1 MSPTPS
7 DPVAID
13 SEELCR
19 AADAAASVLAVGSRL
34 AGPAAPQEDIGQ
46 LIVADDVRGAW
57 SELPDGTVVVVFAA
71 TSSLSPA
78 AQGPTG
84 DGVVVELGP
93 AVDAA
98 AAVLGQVAA
107 SPRSIVD
114 LADLPISLTAERL
127 DRQLVGAGVF
137 EGELPVASVGVC
149 AFAGAPGA
157 AAGASTTASAN
168 SVATGVDAPSS
179 SEPTAGDAAG
189 GPRNFHLL
197 ADVELGI
204 SAELGR
210 TTMSMGEL
218 LDLQPGGVIE
228 LKRTVGTPID
238 VLVNGTLIARGEV
251 VVVEDAYAVR
261 VTEVVSEKAEG

>member
-1 MSPTPS
+1 MSATPT

-13 SEELCR
+13 GDELCR
-19 AADAAASVLAVGSRL
+19 AADAAAAVLAVGSRL
-34 AGPAAPQEDIGQ
+34 AGPAAPQEDVGQ

-57 SELPDGTVVVVFAA
+57 SELSDGTVVVVFAA
-71 TSSLSPA
+71 TSSLSPS
-78 AQGPTG
+78 AQGPSG
-84 DGVVVELGP
+84 EGVVVELGP

-98 AAVLGQVAA
+98 AAALGQVAPA
-107 SPRSIVD
+107 PRAIVE
-114 LADLPISLTAERL
+114 LADLPLSLTADRP
-127 DRQLVGAGVF
+127 DRQVVGAGVF
-137 EGELPVASVGVC
+137 EGDQPVASVGVC
-149 AFAGAPGA
+149 SFAAAADPSPAAPASAPAPAGDGA
-157 AAGASTTASAN
+157 ASSGEPVDGNGSA
-168 SVATGVDAPSS
+168 A
-179 SEPTAGDAAG
+179 